1 LVDRA
6 LAPGLNQDQMPAEA
20 VINSVDVIVAAW
32 NRASTIERAVLSAL
46 AQPEV
51 RSVIVIDD
59 CSTDDTTTRA
69 FRIAA
74 EHVKRVTVV
83 ALSANG
89 GPAAARNFG
98 LKVSTAPWIGIL
110 DADDFFLPG
119 RLGNLLAEATEC
131 DFIAD
136 NILQVKQGQEKER
149 QVALLEGMD
158 VARNLDFETFV
169 LGNVSQWGSLRKELG
184 FLKPLMR
191 RSFLSR
197 HGLRYNETLRL
208 GEDYAL
214 YAHALALRARFRV
227 LPNCGYVSV
236 DRPDSLSS
244 CHTMQDLERLRD
256 FDFVLR
262 EINGITTREQRA
274 IRRHYNSVDGRAQWG
289 ALVDAVKA
297 RSIPR
302 SVAPFFCSPSVSYFL
317 LRNLGAQIG
326 LRSGRSLSRLM
337 PFRSRPLC

>member
-1 LVDRA
+1 MI
-6 LAPGLNQDQMPAEA
+6 PG
-20 VINSVDVIVAAW
+20 VINCVDVIIAAW
-32 NRASTIERAVLSAL
+32 NRAGTIERAVLSAL

-59 CSTDDTTTRA
+59 CSTDDTKTRA
-69 FRIAA
+69 LSIAA
-74 EHVKRVTVV
+74 AHVKRVTVV
-83 ALSANG
+83 GLSANG

-98 LKVSTAPWIGIL
+98 LKISTAPWIGIL

-119 RLGNLLAEATEC
+119 RIRKLLSEATEV

-149 QVALLEGMD
+149 KVVLLEGMD
-158 VARNLDFETFV
+158 VAWNLDFETFV
-169 LGNVSQWGSLRKELG
+169 LGNVSQWGRLRKELG

-191 RSFLSR
+191 RSFLDC
-197 HGLRYNETLRL
+197 HELRYDESLRL

-214 YAHALALRARFRV
+214 YSHALALRARFRV

-244 CHTMQDLERLRD
+244 SHTMQDLERLRD

-262 EINGITTREQRA
+262 QIDGITSKEQRA
-274 IRRHYNSVDGRAQWG
+274 IRRHYNSVNGRAQWS
-289 ALVDAVKA
+289 AVVDAVKA

-302 SVAPFFCSPSVSYFL
+302 FVAPFFCSPSVTYFL
-317 LRNLGAQIG
+317 LRNLGAQFG
-326 LRSGRSLSRLM
+326 LRSGRWLSRLM
-337 PFRSRPLC
+337 PFRSRPPWSS